1 MSGGITVNDLRQDIT
16 GWHDDITELALQTLA
31 FLYKKRETL
40 NSRVPFYAYIKSL
53 VNDNNSFL
61 GESHKSMSNLSKQCL
76 SFYSDIYKQYKGIG
90 IDFNDKDSFEVDAY
104 NYIVDNFK
112 YKHWTPDNTTDDF
125 DRIYIATKIALGI
138 YSLGNPGIKENK
150 NNYFLEYLIS
160 EEGSEFF
167 KIAGFAMN
175 KIVILVA
182 YIISDSSTKNIA
194 GTNCDGDNIDM
205 AISTWK
211 PIINYLFQ
219 LASFFMYRTDKILFN
234 VDNDVKEACEKYVN
248 NLVRV
253 CNTARTST
261 NGFTLGEFM
270 RQFKATM
277 PEQDRAICKDILSS
291 RTTTKQTNDLSLFN
305 SKPFEYT
312 FQDERPAAAFSFLE
326 YYLKFVEDPGRIA
339 NSNDRGQAR
348 RHCTWRNDGLSSSRR
363 DDGLSS
369 SRRDDGR
376 GSSRRDDGRGDN
388 ILMEGNNNSSTRRNV
403 RHPQTASAF
412 LETFAVNKGGRSS
425 NMISR
430 SSRDNVRI
438 PSTTNQS
445 PSVDAFLKTTGNY

>member
-1 MSGGITVNDLRQDIT
+1 
-16 GWHDDITELALQTLA
+16 
-31 FLYKKRETL
+31 
-40 NSRVPFYAYIKSL
+40 
-53 VNDNNSFL
+53 
-61 GESHKSMSNLSKQCL
+61 
-76 SFYSDIYKQYKGIG
+76 
-90 IDFNDKDSFEVDAY
+90 
-104 NYIVDNFK
+104 
-112 YKHWTPDNTTDDF
+112 
-125 DRIYIATKIALGI
+125 
-138 YSLGNPGIKENK
+138 
-150 NNYFLEYLIS
+150 
-160 EEGSEFF
+160 
-167 KIAGFAMN
+167 
-175 KIVILVA
+175 
-182 YIISDSSTKNIA
+182 
-194 GTNCDGDNIDM
+194 
-205 AISTWK
+205 
-211 PIINYLFQ
+211 
-219 LASFFMYRTDKILFN
+219 
-234 VDNDVKEACEKYVN
+234 
-248 NLVRV
+248 
-253 CNTARTST
+253 
-261 NGFTLGEFM
+261 M

-348 RHCTWRNDGLSSSRR
+348 RHCTWCNDGR
-363 DDGLSS
+363 SS

-376 GSSRRDDGRGDN
+376 GSSRADDGRGDN
-388 ILMEGNNNSSTRRNV
+388 VLMEGNNNSSTRRNV

-430 SSRDNVRI
+430 SCWDNIRI